1 MLAPTLGIHALG
13 VGATG
18 GLIIGMITRTA
29 RGHTGRPLKVGGLE
43 AAAYALMMLAAL
55 LRVLAPLVAPSAL
68 PSALTLAASA
78 WSLAFLLYLF
88 QYGPWLLR
96 TRADGKD
103 G

>member
-1 MLAPTLGIHALG
+1 MWPRAVRVIMP
-13 VGATG
+13 
-18 GLIIGMITRTA
+18 MIS
-29 RGHTGRPLKVGGLE
+29 PPV
-43 AAAYALMMLAAL
+43 
-55 LRVLAPLVAPSAL
+55 APLVAPSAL